1 MFLTIRLGKIIGL
14 VTLTAVAAAFLS
26 SGIGFVLSDKYYE
39 TLPTDAS
46 EEVEK
51 KYIKWVDLSVPL
63 KVMDKTFELDV
74 KSRQEN
80 FKLSWI
86 ELMAYLAA
94 KYGGNFKYYKDED
107 LRKVVERLQG
117 GEKMEDI
124 AADLK
129 YYPYYIEAYSAIF
142 SEYVGPYKVLQE
154 ENGEKK
160 WVDKYG
166 LKVFSP
172 LAKGYSFSH
181 CDDFGN
187 GRSFGYKRKHLG
199 HDLMGSV
206 GTPVIAIESGVVE
219 VLGWNMYGGWRIG
232 IRSFDKK
239 RYYYYAHLRKDHP
252 YHSDLAEGDIVTAG
266 DVIGYLGM
274 TGYSRKENVNN
285 IKTPH
290 LHFGIQLIFDESQ
303 KEGVNQIWI
312 DAYNITKF
320 LQKNR
325 SAVVKQDKDFVRA
338 VQIYD
343 PSIPD

>member
-129 YYPYYIEAYSAIF
+129 YYPYYISRRTAPYSANMWGLTRCCRRKTAKKNGWINTGLRF
-142 SEYVGPYKVLQE
+142 FHPWQRDTAFPIATILATGVLLDI
-154 ENGEKK
+154 K
-160 WVDKYG
+160 
-166 LKVFSP
+166 
-172 LAKGYSFSH
+172 
-181 CDDFGN
+181 
-187 GRSFGYKRKHLG
+187 
-199 HDLMGSV
+199 
-206 GTPVIAIESGVVE
+206 ES
-219 VLGWNMYGGWRIG
+219 
-232 IRSFDKK
+232 
-239 RYYYYAHLRKDHP
+239 
-252 YHSDLAEGDIVTAG
+252 
-266 DVIGYLGM
+266 
-274 TGYSRKENVNN
+274 
-285 IKTPH
+285 
-290 LHFGIQLIFDESQ
+290 
-303 KEGVNQIWI
+303 IW
-312 DAYNITKF
+312 DTTLWALWERLL
-320 LQKNR
+320 LQ
-325 SAVVKQDKDFVRA
+325 
-338 VQIYD
+338 
-343 PSIPD
+343 